1 MAEVLESKLREE
13 KTKQA
18 VDLYYARFGT
28 ADSVTVN
35 EAAAKY
41 GIKGIEVHMYIAA
54 RTDDGLGM
62 PETTAD
68 AKKYRDNLM
77 KVG

>member
-1 MAEVLESKLREE
+1 MPDILESKLREE
-13 KTKQA
+13 QIKQA
-18 VDLYYARFGT
+18 VNLYYVRFGT
-28 ADSVTVN
+28 KESVTVN

-41 GIKGIEVHMYIAA
+41 GIKGIELHMYIVA

-62 PETTAD
+62 PETPEE

-77 KVG
+77 RLG

>member
-1 MAEVLESKLREE
+1 MAKILESELREE
-13 KTKQA
+13 KVKQA

-28 ADSVTVN
+28 EESVTVN

-41 GIKGIEVHMYIAA
+41 DIKGIEIHRYIAA

-62 PETTAD
+62 PETHAE
-68 AKKYRDNLM
+68 AKKYRINLM
-77 KVG
+77 QL